1 MWRCSLVLVMC
12 GALGCSGGEEACVA
26 DLPEACTPQYDPTF
40 DEVWQNTLEPSCSLS
55 GCHGGGS
62 ASGGL
67 AMPDLDAAHGALVG
81 GGYVTP
87 GDASC
92 SSLVDHLEP
101 AGLGDMP
108 PGAPL
113 GESERC
119 AVRQWIDA
127 GADR

>member
-1 MWRCSLVLVMC
+1 MRRAILVL
-12 GALGCSGGEEACVA
+12 AILAGCAGGGDGECIP

-40 DEVWQNTLEPSCSLS
+40 DEVWQNTLEPTCAVS

-67 AMPDLDAAHGALVG
+67 AMPDIDATHGTLIDAV
-81 GGYVTP
+81 YVIP

-92 SSLVDHLEP
+92 SHLVDHLEP

-108 PGAPL
+108 PGVTLDEA
-113 GESERC
+113 ERC
-119 AVRQWIDA
+119 AIRQWIDA
-127 GADR
+127 GAAR